1 MRDIKM
7 EDLINSDGEVSM
19 KGINTKHDFSDLG
32 RNVSASKMP
41 LTQHLGTKEKT
52 SKPDQ
57 TRKVSDH
64 TNNGRS
70 TSQAEFSS
78 SSTSEKKHR
87 VITNTT
93 LPYTLSTQKTTSRVS
108 KRPKNIV
115 SYRETIDSGLE
126 SNATDS
132 KDSDEYKLDPE
143 EDIEDKSITADSKS
157 ESESEDEEV
166 TKPSATIRPSIVT
179 RPSAATKPSSTRPS
193 DATKPSATTKSSTDK
208 EKRATNKRIKDEV
221 LRLMP
226 QFKAELGE
234 PLQSKHW
241 GKLISQMENVD
252 KYTKWL
258 FFDKS
263 NYCKHWRNKLTKAQK
278 IMEIGIIGVKKG
290 GRALGESSAWAA
302 TSAIEVAKR
311 VTYTH
316 TLRLS
321 DDDADYNVAM
331 GQVISILEALRGGK
345 NLIIPSALT
354 AYFVVGN
361 LNKAWNMLLMIM
373 TAQVC
378 HQEL

>member
-78 SSTSEKKHR
+78 SSTSEKKRR

-132 KDSDEYKLDPE
+132 EGSNEYKLDPE
-143 EDIEDKSITADSKS
+143 EVIEDESITADSKS
-157 ESESEDEEV
+157 ESKSEDEEV

-179 RPSAATKPSSTRPS
+179 RPSAATKPS
-193 DATKPSATTKSSTDK
+193 ATTKSSPDK
-208 EKRATNKRIKDEV
+208 EKRATNKRMKNEV

-311 VTYTH
+311 VTCTH
-316 TLRLS
+316 TLCLS
-321 DDDADYNVAM
+321 DDDAENNVAM

-345 NLIIPSALT
+345 NPIIPSALT
-354 AYFVVGN
+354 A
-361 LNKAWNMLLMIM
+361 
-373 TAQVC
+373 
-378 HQEL
+378 